1 MEELQQ
7 LEQML
12 RTHDWYYM
20 MSEDSRYYR
29 RGADQA
35 KAINEQMKLC
45 VDNGMEAEAEQLYLK
60 YKKSLF
66 E

>member
-1 MEELQQ
+1 
-7 LEQML
+7 ML

-29 RGADQA
+29 RGSDEAQ
-35 KAINEQMKLC
+35 AINEQMKIC
-45 VDNGMEAEAEQLYLK
+45 VENGNKEEAEQLYAK

-66 E
+66 

>member
-1 MEELQQ
+1 MDDLQQ

-29 RGADQA
+29 RGADESQ
-35 KAINEQMKLC
+35 AINAQMKVC
-45 VDNGMEAEAEQLYLK
+45 VENGNKEEAEQLYAK

-66 E
+66 

>member
-1 MEELQQ
+1 MEDLQQ

-29 RGADQA
+29 RGSEQS
-35 KAINEQMKLC
+35 KAINDQMKVC
-45 VDNGMEAEAEQLYLK
+45 VENGMKDEAEQLYAK

-66 E
+66 

>member
-1 MEELQQ
+1 MEDLQQ

-20 MSEDSRYYR
+20 MSEDSRYYN
-29 RGADQA
+29 RGSEES
-35 KAINEQMKLC
+35 KAIKAQMEVC
-45 VDNGMEAEAEQLYLK
+45 AQNGNKDEAEQLYAK

-66 E
+66 